1 MKRTSIKNRIL
12 FNSAIIIGFT
22 IIMILIGFFEFNK
35 SKDFADNISPL
46 TQQMAELGR
55 LKIHYESFENDLEE
69 YFIIGG
75 EIHETRIKNI
85 FDNVFTTIESV
96 KHGEYKLP
104 LVEEIENK
112 SHILNKLI
120 ARLFNNNILEY
131 SNREQN
137 ELIITI
143 YSEIKNIKLLQNSLS
158 EQTLERLQYYIEAQ
172 QNSIKTAIL
181 EFFVL
186 GFIILVLYIVLGHIF
201 SIGISV
207 PLLKLKNAASEIY
220 KGNFNIKA
228 DIDSNDEIGD
238 LANVFNKMISQIQ
251 KSMNDLKDSEKK
263 YRTILENIQD
273 VYYRTDMEG
282 NVLLISPSGAKMF
295 GYDNMEEAMK
305 VNIIRDIYFNP
316 EERDVLIE
324 KLLENG
330 SARNYEI
337 TLKRKDGTLLTGEAN
352 SHLIYNNVNEP
363 IAVEGMLRDITSRKR
378 SEAALKES
386 ETKHREMIANI
397 SDVIS
402 IMDSDGIIRYKS
414 PNIKKWF
421 GWLPEDLIDTDGW
434 ATVHPDDLERIQKEF
449 YTLLDKENSV
459 TTVEYR
465 YKCKDGSY
473 KLIELT
479 AVNLTTDSIVN
490 GVLMNYHDITE
501 RSLAQEAMKKSSII
515 IDSTTDAVIST
526 DVSDNITF
534 WNKGAEKIY
543 GYQKEDILG
552 KPISIIYKEEDLHIV
567 DSLVSD
573 LMEGK
578 DIPPIELACI
588 DKNQR
593 EVEILLSLTTIKDK
607 DGNVAE
613 LVGIIKDI
621 TEFKNLEEQLRH
633 AYKLES
639 VGTLTGGIAHD
650 FNNILGIIV
659 GNTELALDDVPEW
672 NPAHFNL
679 KEIKDASLRAADI
692 VRQLLSYSRKTAQK
706 LKPIGLITVIK
717 DSLKLLRSTIPTTIE
732 IRTNITATDE
742 TILADPIQI
751 NQIIMNLCINASQE
765 MEQTG
770 GILEIT
776 VENVTIDEE
785 SLNGYPD
792 LTKGDYVKVTV
803 TDTGSGIDSEIID
816 RIFDPY
822 FTTKEVGKGSG
833 MGLAVV
839 HGIVLGHNGSIT
851 VDSQLGKGTTF
862 NILFPVVAEKP
873 EAEAKSTEE
882 LPSGNE
888 KILFVDDEISIVK
901 MAEQMLKRLGY
912 QVETK
917 TDPIKALEL
926 FKSKPDQF
934 DLVVTDMTMPQMNGS
949 RLSEKLMEIRSDIPV
964 IICSGHSPLIDE
976 DRARDLGVTA
986 FIMKPIVMRQMAKT
1000 VRKVLDEAKS

>member
-55 LKIHYESFENDLEE
+55 LKSHYESFEDDLEE

-85 FDNVFTTIESV
+85 FDTVFITIESV
-96 KHGEYKLP
+96 KHGEYKLQ

-120 ARLFNNNILEY
+120 ARLFNKNILQY

-137 ELIITI
+137 ELIFTI
-143 YSEIKNIKLLQNSLS
+143 YAEIKNIKLLQSSLS

-186 GFIILVLYIVLGHIF
+186 GFIILVLYIVLEHIF

-207 PLLKLKNAASEIY
+207 PLLKLKKAATEIY

-238 LANVFNKMISQIQ
+238 LANVFNKMTSQIQ
-251 KSMNDLKDSEKK
+251 KSMNDLKDSEEK

-273 VYYRTDMEG
+273 VYFRTDMGG

-305 VNIIRDIYFNP
+305 VNILRDIYLNP

-337 TLKRKDGTLLTGEAN
+337 TLKRKDGTLLTGETN

-386 ETKHREMIANI
+386 EAKHREVIANI
-397 SDVIS
+397 SDVIA
-402 IMDSDGIIRYKS
+402 IMDSEGIIRYKS

-421 GWLPEDLIDTDGW
+421 GWLPEELIDTDGW

-526 DVSDNITF
+526 DVAGNITF

-543 GYQKEDILG
+543 GYQKEDVLG
-552 KPISIIYKEEDLHIV
+552 KPISIIYKEEDLHIL
-567 DSLVSD
+567 DSMISD
-573 LMEGK
+573 LMKGK
-578 DIPPIELACI
+578 DIPSIEVTCI

-607 DGNVAE
+607 DGNIAE
-613 LVGIIKDI
+613 LVGVTKDI

-679 KEIKDASLRAADI
+679 KEIKDAGLRAADI

-785 SLNGYPD
+785 SPNGYPD

-839 HGIVLGHNGSIT
+839 HGIVLGHNGSIA

-862 NILFPVVAEKP
+862 NILLPVVTEKP
-873 EAEAKSTEE
+873 GAEAKSTEE

-976 DRARDLGVTA
+976 DKARDLGVTA